1 MRQAGIVLV
10 AVMAVSV
17 AAHGVG
23 TLQIGQ
29 IKVEGDQVTIPV
41 LLGGDVGAGVA
52 AMDFRFTY
60 NPEVLQPLTAVA
72 GSAAAQA
79 QKRVLANMGA
89 PGEYVVVMMG
99 MNQTTCNS
107 GEVVNVVLRKTPGAG
122 ENLGLG
128 LSRATL
134 SAADG
139 SPIAST
145 TLPYQDLDQED
156 EDPQVPDEDEE
167 DDSSDDAD
175 SRRPVAPTQPLDPP
189 SAEERAAVTAGGGGR
204 TAEAPRSDEIS
215 VKAIA
220 EAIAEVRGIRES
232 ITTPTDPV
240 PEDANG
246 PAAPEGT
253 QAGEPGAGLPETVEA
268 QRVDDTGHGEDADSR
283 SQVAQA
289 GGQVGPVT
297 IEEKE
302 RNSVTG
308 AAGPVETG
316 DGARGGISMQR
327 LLIAVAGVAVLAAGA
342 AWMGRRRKLLK

>member
-1 MRQAGIVLV
+1 
-10 AVMAVSV
+10 MAVSV
-17 AAHGVG
+17 TAHGVG

-29 IKVEGDQVTIPV
+29 VKVEGDQVTIPV

-145 TLPYQDLDQED
+145 TLPYQGLDEED

-167 DDSSDDAD
+167 DDSSDDSD

-189 SAEERAAVTAGGGGR
+189 SAEERAAVAAGGGGR
-204 TAEAPRSDEIS
+204 TAEAPASDQIS
-215 VKAIA
+215 VKDIA

-232 ITTPTDPV
+232 ITTPTEPV
-240 PEDANG
+240 TESANG
-246 PAAPEGT
+246 PAAPEGA
-253 QAGEPGAGLPETVEA
+253 QAGEPGEGIPETVEA
-268 QRVDDTGHGEDADSR
+268 QRVEDTGHNVDAGTQT
-283 SQVAQA
+283 QVAQA
-289 GGQVGPVT
+289 GGQDGSAT

-302 RNSVTG
+302 RNSATG
-308 AAGPVETG
+308 AAGPAEAG
-316 DGARGGISMQR
+316 DGSRGGISMQR
-327 LLIAVAGVAVLAAGA
+327 LLMVVVGVAVLVAGA
-342 AWMGRRRKLLK
+342 AWIGRRRKLLK